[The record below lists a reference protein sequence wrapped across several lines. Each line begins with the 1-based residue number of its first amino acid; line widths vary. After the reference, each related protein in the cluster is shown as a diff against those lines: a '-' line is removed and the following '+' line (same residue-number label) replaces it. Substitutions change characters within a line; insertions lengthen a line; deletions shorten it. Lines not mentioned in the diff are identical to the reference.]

1 MHGIFRAF
9 FYEDEIMV
17 KYFFT
22 GGGSAA
28 PERIETF
35 SDKCWVD
42 LVNPSDDECE
52 DIAKFTG
59 ISEDMLKAALDEEE
73 RARCEF
79 DDGNS
84 MFIVDCPVIEEND
97 DGGDIYSTLPLAIIY
112 NKKCIVTVCLKGN
125 TVLKEFITGREKI
138 DTTKPLHFILT
149 FMLNNAKRFLY
160 CLKQIDRKTR
170 RIQSEMEKTMR
181 NTEIIQL
188 LDLQN
193 SLVYFSTSL
202 NSNER
207 VHEKLFKVEGVA
219 TREEYLDLYEDVIIE
234 GKQAIETCNI
244 YKNILSVTMDA
255 YGSVISNNANDTM
268 QTLTIMT
275 ILLAIPTMIA
285 GFWGMNMP
293 VPFQAFNGE
302 TSSVWFWVVIAC
314 TLAVT
319 AIIAVIMLKTN
330 ALSRTAARKIKRQKK
345 NRKKK

>member
-1 MHGIFRAF
+1 
-9 FYEDEIMV
+9 MV
-17 KYFFT
+17 KYFVN
-22 GGGSAA
+22 GQRRA
-28 PERIETF
+28 PDQIESF
-35 SDKCWVD
+35 KNKCWID

-52 DIAKFTG
+52 DVAQLSG
-59 ISEDMLKAALDEEE
+59 IPEDMIKAALDEEE
-73 RARCEF
+73 RARTEF

-84 MFIVDCPVIEEND
+84 MFIVDCPLIVDSD
-97 DGGDIYSTLPLAIIY
+97 DGGDSYTTLPLSVIY
-112 NKKCIVTVCLKGN
+112 NDKCIVTVCLKGN
-125 TVLKEFITGREKI
+125 TVLKDFITGREEMHT
-138 DTTKPLHFILT
+138 DRPVQFILK
-149 FMLNNAKRFLY
+149 FLLGNAKRFLY

-181 NTEIIQL
+181 NSEIIQL

-268 QTLTIMT
+268 KKLTIIT
-275 ILLAIPTMIA
+275 ILLAVPTMIA

-293 VPFQAFNGE
+293 VPGQSGIAFYQTG
-302 TSSVWFWVVIAC
+302 WFWLVVAATILL
-314 TLAVT
+314 TG
-319 AIIAVIMLKTN
+319 VIGVFLLKRDP
-330 ALSRTAARKIKRQKK
+330 LKKRQKK
-345 NRKKK
+345 KKKDKNRTAKD

>member
-1 MHGIFRAF
+1 
-9 FYEDEIMV
+9 MV
-17 KYFFT
+17 KYFVN
-22 GGGSAA
+22 GPPRA
-28 PERIETF
+28 PDQIESF
-35 SDKCWVD
+35 KNKCWID

-52 DIAKFTG
+52 DVAQLSG
-59 ISEDMLKAALDEEE
+59 IPEDMIKAALDEEE
-73 RARCEF
+73 RARTEF

-84 MFIVDCPVIEEND
+84 MFIVDCPLIVDSD
-97 DGGDIYSTLPLAIIY
+97 DGGDSYTTLPLSVIY
-112 NKKCIVTVCLKGN
+112 NDKCIVTVCLKGN
-125 TVLKEFITGREKI
+125 TVLKDFITGREEMHT
-138 DTTKPLHFILT
+138 DRPVQFILK
-149 FMLNNAKRFLY
+149 FLLGNAKRFLY

-181 NTEIIQL
+181 NSEIIQL

-268 QTLTIMT
+268 KKLTIIT
-275 ILLAIPTMIA
+275 ILLAVPTMIA

-293 VPFQAFNGE
+293 VPGQSGIAFYQTG
-302 TSSVWFWVVIAC
+302 WFWLVVAATILL
-314 TLAVT
+314 TG
-319 AIIAVIMLKTN
+319 VIGVFLLKRDP
-330 ALSRTAARKIKRQKK
+330 LKKRQKK
-345 NRKKK
+345 KKKDKNRTAKD

>member
-1 MHGIFRAF
+1 MVNYFLTDGEGAPAHI
-9 FYEDEIMV
+9 DEF
-17 KYFFT
+17 K
-22 GGGSAA
+22 
-28 PERIETF
+28 EH
-35 SDKCWVD
+35 CWVNMI
-42 LVNPSDDECE
+42 NPSDDECE
-52 DIAKFTG
+52 DVANLSG
-59 ISEDMLKAALDEEE
+59 ISEDMIKAALDEEE
-73 RARCEF
+73 RARTEF

-84 MFIVDCPVIEEND
+84 MFVVDCPLIEED
-97 DGGDIYSTLPLAIIY
+97 DGGTDKYTTLPLAVIY
-112 NKKCIVTVCLKGN
+112 NHKCIITVCLKGN
-125 TVLKEFITGREKI
+125 TVLKDFATGREKI
-138 DTTKPLHFILT
+138 DTKLPVHFILT
-149 FMLNNAKRFLY
+149 FMLGNAKRFLY
-160 CLKQIDRKTR
+160 GLKQIDRKTR

-268 QTLTIMT
+268 KKLTIVT
-275 ILLAIPTMIA
+275 ILLAVPTMIA

-293 VPFQAFNGE
+293 VPWQEGYTFAQTG
-302 TSSVWFWVVIAC
+302 WFWLVIGV
-314 TLAVT
+314 TLVLT
-319 AIIAVIMLKTN
+319 FIAGYFLLRKNPLKKP
-330 ALSRTAARKIKRQKK
+330 LRQKK
-345 NRKKK
+345 KKNKRKNQEK

>member
-1 MHGIFRAF
+1 
-9 FYEDEIMV
+9 MV
-17 KYFFT
+17 KYFVN
-22 GGGSAA
+22 GQRRA
-28 PERIETF
+28 PDQIESF
-35 SDKCWVD
+35 KNKCWID

-52 DIAKFTG
+52 DVAQLSG
-59 ISEDMLKAALDEEE
+59 IPEDMIKAALDEEE
-73 RARCEF
+73 RARTEF

-84 MFIVDCPVIEEND
+84 MFIVDCPLIVDSD
-97 DGGDIYSTLPLAIIY
+97 DGGDSYTTLPLSVIY
-112 NKKCIVTVCLKGN
+112 NDKCIVTVCLKGN
-125 TVLKEFITGREKI
+125 TVLKDFITGREEMHT
-138 DTTKPLHFILT
+138 DRPVQFILK
-149 FMLNNAKRFLY
+149 FLLGNAKRFLY

-181 NTEIIQL
+181 NSEIIQL

-268 QTLTIMT
+268 KKLTIIT
-275 ILLAIPTMIA
+275 ILLAVPTMIA

-293 VPFQAFNGE
+293 VPGQSGIAFYQTG
-302 TSSVWFWVVIAC
+302 WFWLVVAATILL
-314 TLAVT
+314 TG
-319 AIIAVIMLKTN
+319 VIGVFLLK
-330 ALSRTAARKIKRQKK
+330 RDPIKKRQKK
-345 NRKKK
+345 KKKDKNRTAKD

>member
-1 MHGIFRAF
+1 
-9 FYEDEIMV
+9 MV
-17 KYFFT
+17 KYFVN
-22 GGGSAA
+22 GQRRA
-28 PERIETF
+28 PDQIESF
-35 SDKCWVD
+35 KNKCWID

-52 DIAKFTG
+52 DVAQLSG
-59 ISEDMLKAALDEEE
+59 IPEDMIKAALDEEE
-73 RARCEF
+73 RARTEF

-84 MFIVDCPVIEEND
+84 MFIVDCPLIVDSD
-97 DGGDIYSTLPLAIIY
+97 DGGDSYTTLPLSVIY
-112 NKKCIVTVCLKGN
+112 NDKCIVTVCLKGN
-125 TVLKEFITGREKI
+125 TVLKDFITGREEMHT
-138 DTTKPLHFILT
+138 DRPVQFILKFLLGT
-149 FMLNNAKRFLY
+149 AKRFLY

-181 NTEIIQL
+181 NSEIIQL

-268 QTLTIMT
+268 KKLTIIT

-293 VPFQAFNGE
+293 VPGQDGYAFYQTG
-302 TSSVWFWVVIAC
+302 WFWLVMGATVVLTVVIGIF
-314 TLAVT
+314 L
-319 AIIAVIMLKTN
+319 LKGN
-330 ALSRTAARKIKRQKK
+330 PFRKPLRQKK
-345 NRKKK
+345 KKKDKKQPRE

>member
-1 MHGIFRAF
+1 
-9 FYEDEIMV
+9 MV
-17 KYFFT
+17 KYFVN
-22 GGGSAA
+22 GQRRA
-28 PERIETF
+28 PDQIESF
-35 SDKCWVD
+35 KNKCWID

-52 DIAKFTG
+52 DVAQLSG
-59 ISEDMLKAALDEEE
+59 IPEDMIKAALDEEE
-73 RARCEF
+73 RARTEF

-84 MFIVDCPVIEEND
+84 MFIVDCPLIVDSD
-97 DGGDIYSTLPLAIIY
+97 DGGDSYTTLPLSVIY
-112 NKKCIVTVCLKGN
+112 NDKCIVTVCLKGN
-125 TVLKEFITGREKI
+125 TVLKDFITGREEMHT
-138 DTTKPLHFILT
+138 DRPVQFILK
-149 FMLNNAKRFLY
+149 FLLGNAKRFLY

-181 NTEIIQL
+181 NSEIIQL

-244 YKNILSVTMDA
+244 YKNILCVTMDA

-268 QTLTIMT
+268 KKLTIIT
-275 ILLAIPTMIA
+275 ILLAVPTMIA

-293 VPFQAFNGE
+293 VPGQSGIAFYQTG
-302 TSSVWFWVVIAC
+302 WFWLVVAATILL
-314 TLAVT
+314 TG
-319 AIIAVIMLKTN
+319 VIGVFLLKRDP
-330 ALSRTAARKIKRQKK
+330 LKKRQKK
-345 NRKKK
+345 KKKDKNRTAKD

>member
-1 MHGIFRAF
+1 
-9 FYEDEIMV
+9 MV
-17 KYFFT
+17 KYFVN
-22 GGGSAA
+22 GQRRA
-28 PERIETF
+28 PDQIESF
-35 SDKCWVD
+35 KNKCWID

-52 DIAKFTG
+52 DVAQLSG
-59 ISEDMLKAALDEEE
+59 IPEDMIKAALDEEE
-73 RARCEF
+73 RARTEF

-84 MFIVDCPVIEEND
+84 MFIVDCPLIVDSD
-97 DGGDIYSTLPLAIIY
+97 DGGDSYTTLPLSVIY
-112 NKKCIVTVCLKGN
+112 NDKCIVTVCLKGN
-125 TVLKEFITGREKI
+125 TVLKDFITGREEMHT
-138 DTTKPLHFILT
+138 DRPVQFILK
-149 FMLNNAKRFLY
+149 FLLGNAKRFLY

-181 NTEIIQL
+181 NSEIIQL

-255 YGSVISNNANDTM
+255 YGSIISNNANDTM
-268 QTLTIMT
+268 KKLTIIT
-275 ILLAIPTMIA
+275 ILLAVPTMIA

-293 VPFQAFNGE
+293 VPGQSGIAFYQTG
-302 TSSVWFWVVIAC
+302 WFWLVVAATILL
-314 TLAVT
+314 TG
-319 AIIAVIMLKTN
+319 VIGVFLLKRDP
-330 ALSRTAARKIKRQKK
+330 LKKRQKK
-345 NRKKK
+345 KKKDKNRTAKD